1 MNQQRGS
8 ASKVIKALVHITL
21 IKFTTLLKVYIR
33 IKLQIHWVKLLSFLK
48 NNFYYLFILG
58 YAESVAVPGPFSSCD
73 KRGLLFIAVLGIFIA
88 VASLIAEH
96 TV

>member
-8 ASKVIKALVHITL
+8 ASKVIKILIHITL
-21 IKFTTLLKVYIR
+21 IRFKTLLKVYIR

-58 YAESVAVPGPFSSCD
+58 YAESVAGPGPFSSCD
-73 KRGLLFIAVLGIFIA
+73 KRGLLSTWGVK
-88 VASLIAEH
+88 ASY
-96 TV
+96 

>member
-8 ASKVIKALVHITL
+8 ASKVIKVLVHITL

-58 YAESVAVPGPFSSCD
+58 YAESVAGPFSSCD
-73 KRGLLFIAVLGIFIA
+73 KRGLLSTWGVK
-88 VASLIAEH
+88 ASY
-96 TV
+96 